1 MMNRGLSSQGQH
13 QTVHGTQVLAR
24 ALAVLDAVR
33 RGCADLASIGR
44 ETGTSKSTTHRLVLF
59 LQRNGLLRYT
69 EGRGYCLGP
78 KLVELGAAALDQ
90 MPLTSVA
97 RPHLER
103 LSQQTGDTVHLSVRD
118 GDVIIYMD
126 KISGSRGLEMRSRVG
141 RQSLMATTGT
151 GKAMMLDLAEEEW
164 AHLYSLA
171 HSAVI
176 LADVPPPGFLAWD
189 AYREVLREYR
199 AKGYTMEFEETEG
212 GIHSVGAPIRNA
224 QGHIV
229 AAVSIASTVPY
240 MPRERMQ
247 ALIPVVMACA
257 SSISTELGYSIS
269 SLPASH

>member
-1 MMNRGLSSQGQH
+1 M
-13 QTVHGTQVLAR
+13 HGTQVLAR
-24 ALAVLDAVR
+24 ALAILNVVR
-33 RGCADLASIGR
+33 DGCSDLAAIGR
-44 ETGTSKSTTHRLVLF
+44 AIGTSKSTTNRLVLF

-69 EGRGYCLGP
+69 EGRGYSLGP
-78 KLVELGAAALDQ
+78 KLVELGATALEQ
-90 MPLTSVA
+90 MPLTSLA

-118 GDVIIYMD
+118 DDVIIYID
-126 KISGSRGLEMRSRVG
+126 KISSSKGLEMRSRVG

-176 LADVPPPGFLAWD
+176 LADVPPPGFLAWED
-189 AYREVLREYR
+189 YRQAMRDYR
-199 AKGYTMEFEETEG
+199 AKGHTMEFEETEG
-212 GIHSVGAPIRNA
+212 GIHSVAAPIRNA
-224 QGHIV
+224 QGGIV

-247 ALIPVVMACA
+247 ALVPVVMECA
-257 SSISTELGYSIS
+257 AAISAELGY
-269 SLPASH
+269 AGRKTAK